1 MGGEQG
7 RKGSGNSESNLHC
20 SLCNRT
26 FAQGREPVGHPFKLT
41 WYTNTYPLE
50 STRKR
55 HYYYCRSK
63 QSDTNT
69 SRKRSCVPCVRAKT
83 RCTWPADTSLD
94 ACVRCN
100 RRGVTCEYDAVVRRH
115 GALSQGDSC
124 PTSVV
129 VTPDERQS
137 LPIQEDPT
145 TSTLPQGLTHAS
157 NLQASIAT
165 QAHRDTSIAA
175 PFSLQLDG
183 NWDTGLREVN
193 MPGFRSPEL
202 LGSQDIDCMKAWGM
216 IIPGASPLALWPRHL
231 PSPSL
236 FNPRAFTK
244 PEQVPLVSL
253 AMRILRSY
261 PYMIVPKGMLP
272 PFLSPRPYS
281 CAEAARGP
289 SQKVGCSASLHWQRE
304 KYRIQYHRSLED
316 HGSLLGV
323 CPC

>member
-1 MGGEQG
+1 M
-7 RKGSGNSESNLHC
+7 
-20 SLCNRT
+20 
-26 FAQGREPVGHPFKLT
+26 
-41 WYTNTYPLE
+41 
-50 STRKR
+50 
-55 HYYYCRSK
+55 
-63 QSDTNT
+63 
-69 SRKRSCVPCVRAKT
+69 
-83 RCTWPADTSLD
+83 
-94 ACVRCN
+94 
-100 RRGVTCEYDAVVRRH
+100 VRRH

-157 NLQASIAT
+157 NLQA
-165 QAHRDTSIAA
+165 SIAA

-216 IIPGASPLALWPRHL
+216 IIPGASPLALWLRHL

-236 FNPRAFTK
+236 FSPRAFTR
-244 PEQVPLVSL
+244 PDQVPLVSL

-261 PYMIVPKGMLP
+261 PYMMVPKGMLP
-272 PFLSPRPYS
+272 PFLSPPLYS

-289 SQKVGCSASLHWQRE
+289 SQKVGCSASLRWRRK
-304 KYRIQYHRSLED
+304 KY
-316 HGSLLGV
+316 
-323 CPC
+323 